1 MKLRDRIGRTL
12 LTAGGDG
19 VVREWNLIWDAPDK
33 PEVEPSTNGPWDLT
47 PGNPDKPT
55 IIALD
60 CMENSET
67 FVAGDDRN
75 DIWEVDEDPKVMIEG
90 QSGDVTGLAPHPLRP
105 NLYCTA
111 CGDGSVYVW
120 DSFLKK
126 NLRAFE
132 IKRGIDGN
140 GQPGGS
146 GKGLRKGELLRP
158 KVCCFSNQGDLFAI
172 GTGGDHGGV
181 VGEFEPQHPDRGGVV
196 QVFAVTPKMFENDE
210 FEQDEWEP
218 QKIWE
223 CHHAKEG
230 IEAIRFS
237 PNGRLLAAADRENYI
252 NIYDVAD
259 NFRRVG
265 RCSGHSSAV
274 LQIDWSTDGTVLMSN
289 SMDREALFWDIRGR
303 PAVDQSQ
310 RDQQWDSWTCQLGFP
325 VMGIWSDNM
334 DGTDINAVHRSTRGG
349 HIVAADDNGQ
359 VRLMN
364 YPCVID
370 KAPAGVFGGHCS
382 HVPNVRW
389 LSDDR
394 RVVSAGGHDRTL
406 FQWRIVG
413 DDDTPP
419 DYGAVGGR
427 GNKAQMAAA
436 REKNARKGRHD
447 EDETAR
453 QQRLA
458 HEREVE
464 VVGASKDLRVELR
477 VRELKKTI
485 EQQEADLRAKQDE
498 IQALQLMLFEQ
509 EQKGSA

>member
-1 MKLRDRIGRTL
+1 M
-12 LTAGGDG
+12 
-19 VVREWNLIWDAPDK
+19 REWSLFWDAPDN
-33 PEVEPSTNGPWDLT
+33 PEIEPSPNGPWDLK
-47 PGNPDKPT
+47 PGDPNKPT

-60 CMENSET
+60 CEANSDT
-67 FVAGDDRN
+67 FVAGTDRN
-75 DIWEVDEDPKVMIEG
+75 DIWEVDEDPRVMVEG

-111 CGDGSVYVW
+111 CGDGSIYVW

-132 IKRGIDGN
+132 IKRGGEN
-140 GQPGGS
+140 GRLGTS
-146 GKGLRKGELLRP
+146 HGKHFRKGELLRP
-158 KVCCFSNQGDLFAI
+158 KVCGFSNQGDLLAI

-181 VGEFEPQHPDRGGVV
+181 VGDFEKPHPDRGGVL
-196 QVFAVTPKMFENDE
+196 QVYAVTPKMFENNE
-210 FEQDEWEP
+210 FEEDEWEP
-218 QKIWE
+218 QKLWE
-223 CHHAKEG
+223 RHDAKET
-230 IEAIRFS
+230 IEAVRFS
-237 PNGRLLAAADRENYI
+237 PDGRLLAVADRENHI

-259 NFRRVG
+259 DLRRVG

-274 LQIDWSTDGTVLMSN
+274 LQIDWSADGTVLMSN

-303 PAVDQSQ
+303 PAMDQSQ
-310 RDQQWDSWTCQLGFP
+310 RDQEWDTWTCQLGFP

-349 HIVAADDNGQ
+349 HLVAADDNGQ
-359 VRLMN
+359 VRLLN
-364 YPCVID
+364 FPCVID
-370 KAPAGVFGGHCS
+370 KAPAAVFGGHCS

-419 DYGAVGGR
+419 DYGAATGR
-427 GNKAQMAAA
+427 GAKAQMAAA
-436 REKNARKGRHD
+436 RERSARRDD
-447 EDETAR
+447 EDDAQR
-453 QQRLA
+453 QHRLSHQR
-458 HEREVE
+458 EME

-477 VRELKKTI
+477 VRELKMTI
-485 EQQEADLRAKQDE
+485 KQQEDELQAKQDE

-509 EQKGSA
+509 ESGNRH